1 MTAPTYRLTRPVS
14 TLRRACGDL
23 QVGLDAAGSG
33 ILPDAPEGAEAAL
46 RAFRGWHTTREV
58 AVLTGV
64 DPGWLA
70 HAAARL
76 AASGVLTGS
85 QPVPPGGPVVV
96 VGGGPTAH
104 QVVALLAEG
113 GVTEFRAADTTPGD
127 PEVARWRDAAG
138 GARLSVADHWHE
150 ALAQPTPLVVVAPRT
165 VEPDRALTDHL
176 RRAGLTHLV
185 VRLEPE
191 RAVVGP
197 FVVPG
202 HSPCVRCLDLARC
215 DLDREWPLLLAQLAT
230 TWQESGALATAWASS
245 TAAAHA
251 LAWLDR
257 GQVPAVG
264 ATLELSSDTL
274 ALESRAWSA
283 HPRCG
288 CVQVW

>member
-1 MTAPTYRLTRPVS
+1 MTAPTYRLARPVS
-14 TLRRACGDL
+14 TLRRAGGDL
-23 QVGLDAAGSG
+23 QVGLDATASG
-33 ILPDAPEGAEAAL
+33 VLPGAPEGAEAAL
-46 RAFRGWHTTREV
+46 RAFRRWHTTREV
-58 AVLTGV
+58 SVLTGV
-64 DPGWLA
+64 DHAWLA
-70 HAAARL
+70 DAAARL

-85 QPVPPGGPVVV
+85 RPVPPGGPVAV
-96 VGGGPTAH
+96 VGGGPAAQ
-104 QVVALLAEG
+104 QVVALLADA
-113 GVTEFRAADTTPGD
+113 GVAEFRAADTTPGD
-127 PEVARWRDAAG
+127 PEVARWREAAG
-138 GARLSVADHWHE
+138 GARLTVVDHWH
-150 ALAQPTPLVVVAPRT
+150 AVLAQPTPLVVVAPRT
-165 VEPDRALTDHL
+165 VEPDRALTDQL
-176 RRAGLTHLV
+176 RRAGLAHLV

-230 TWQESGALATAWASS
+230 TWQESGSLASAWASS

-264 ATLELSSDTL
+264 TTLELPSDTL
-274 ALESRAWSA
+274 ALETRTWAA

-288 CVQVW
+288 CLQVW